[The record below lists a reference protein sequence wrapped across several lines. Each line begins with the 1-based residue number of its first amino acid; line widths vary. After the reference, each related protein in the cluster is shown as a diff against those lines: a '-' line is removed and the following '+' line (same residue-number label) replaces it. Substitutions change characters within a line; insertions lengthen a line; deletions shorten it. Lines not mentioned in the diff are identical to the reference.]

1 MEKELF
7 YILQDIKGILNCIN
21 LEEYDEKIKIVENVK
36 RGIEQE
42 RFENA
47 LERKRENL
55 DYVLSDITT
64 FWKYRKLNKMIHEQK
79 KNHIDTVGMIV
90 KSLEESCEREK
101 AELIRQ
107 KSFDENKR
115 EVYKRNFDQIDGF
128 LELCKTLTEEEKEK
142 VFNYKMTS
150 RGEYDDQLATLII
163 YKNYL
168 VSEIESVI
176 QILKLRETTG
186 SMILENLNKILM
198 SLAELSLAHV
208 TVLDDDV
215 SFITIIL
222 VLLAL
227 KNIISIILKDIKHLS
242 LASSY
247 GVLEEGLKNMRNEL
261 ENINSKI
268 EFLRSTPEEK
278 IKELNLSPDFF
289 KIQPLEELEN

>member
-1 MEKELF
+1 
-7 YILQDIKGILNCIN
+7 
-21 LEEYDEKIKIVENVK
+21 
-36 RGIEQE
+36 
-42 RFENA
+42 
-47 LERKRENL
+47 
-55 DYVLSDITT
+55 
-64 FWKYRKLNKMIHEQK
+64 
-79 KNHIDTVGMIV
+79 
-90 KSLEESCEREK
+90 
-101 AELIRQ
+101 
-107 KSFDENKR
+107 
-115 EVYKRNFDQIDGF
+115 
-128 LELCKTLTEEEKEK
+128 
-142 VFNYKMTS
+142 MTS

-198 SLAELSLAHV
+198 ALAELSLAHV